1 MHAVVARPEVLKTD
15 GPGPFFEVRMW
26 FGVAG
31 ARDSAPCQKLQISK
45 HVGRRGTFEENPQRC
60 ISRGRHGT
68 RDMVIRDVRRSGR

>member
-45 HVGRRGTFEENPQRC
+45 HVGRRGTFRSLLVEENILEEPLRKIHQM
-60 ISRGRHGT
+60 I
-68 RDMVIRDVRRSGR
+68 